1 MMDIQKN
8 LTLQE
13 KQKFWAEQLPN
24 FESKYWLPSHFEFLA
39 FDMDQGNYTI
49 KDDLDPSFEDDATE
63 IWHRVNTGWAMWK
76 KAINFSKP
84 HEGFVLVPKLSAN
97 YLFNKVPEL
106 GFKHQDEK
114 DTVLYHLNYMASEFK
129 ESAKNFVVLD
139 HEKQKRFV
147 DESGREAYRS
157 DFEIVKQTLELV
169 NLLASSI
176 NVFQRDPRSTVYPF
190 ESKNPRVMEW
200 WRTACKIQELLT
212 DTDPENCDFE
222 EYKAMIEAQEQSHD

>member
-1 MMDIQKN
+1 MDIQKN

-84 HEGFVLVPKLSAN
+84 HEGFVLVPKEPTPKMIDSTW
-97 YLFNKVPEL
+97 
-106 GFKHQDEK
+106 HHDDE
-114 DTVLYHLNYMASEFK
+114 
-129 ESAKNFVVLD
+129 
-139 HEKQKRFV
+139 
-147 DESGREAYRS
+147 
-157 DFEIVKQTLELV
+157 
-169 NLLASSI
+169 
-176 NVFQRDPRSTVYPF
+176 
-190 ESKNPRVMEW
+190 
-200 WRTACKIQELLT
+200 IQEMSHNT
-212 DTDPENCDFE
+212 RNEFI
-222 EYKAMIEAQEQSHD
+222 YKSMIKAQEQSHE

>member
-84 HEGFVLVPKLSAN
+84 HEGFVLVPREMPKS
-97 YLFNKVPEL
+97 F
-106 GFKHQDEK
+106 DEG
-114 DTVLYHLNYMASEFK
+114 LYVYSNNISM
-129 ESAKNFVVLD
+129 
-139 HEKQKRFV
+139 V
-147 DESGREAYRS
+147 DERS
-157 DFEIVKQTLELV
+157 EGFIPMSDINHTEVWKLV
-169 NLLASSI
+169 
-176 NVFQRDPRSTVYPF
+176 
-190 ESKNPRVMEW
+190 
-200 WRTACKIQELLT
+200 
-212 DTDPENCDFE
+212 
-222 EYKAMIEAQEQSHD
+222 IEAQEQSHE